1 MRKATRILY
10 VFAAVLTLAACS
22 SLPKDEI
29 LARSDDLTSRPKWA
43 NEEKTF
49 TIENKTVYVLGTH
62 EMPVTG
68 KRLETGKRS
77 ATLNA
82 KKGIADAIEQK
93 LSFMF
98 QNAEEGDEMGA
109 DQARFIGGE
118 SSKLVA
124 SSIRPAG
131 MYWEKV
137 ARVVDVDG
145 NKRDTIYRIFARVQM
160 PEDDFKK
167 AIEEAIKRNAGKQGI
182 SADFAKKV
190 EEHWDEMKK

>member
-1 MRKATRILY
+1 MKKATRILS

-29 LARSDDLTSRPKWA
+29 LARSDNLTSRPKWA

-49 TIENKTVYVLGTH
+49 TIENKIVYVLGTH
-62 EMPVTG
+62 EMPVAG

-77 ATLNA
+77 AALNA
-82 KKGIADAIEQK
+82 KKGIANAIEQK
-93 LSFMF
+93 LNIIF

-109 DQARFIGGE
+109 EQARFIGAE
-118 SSKLVA
+118 ASKLVA

-131 MYWEKV
+131 VYWEKV
-137 ARVVDVDG
+137 SRVIDADG
-145 NKRDTIYRIFARVQM
+145 NRDLIYRIFARVQM
-160 PEDDFKK
+160 PEADFKK
-167 AIEEAIKRNAGKQGI
+167 QIEEAIKRNAGKQGI

-190 EEHWDEMKK
+190 EENWNEMKE